1 MRIGGFQP
9 FTLSD
14 FPGCVAAIVF
24 SQGCNFRCS
33 YCHNEGLLCSTPDK
47 GALIPQ
53 EEVLGYLDQ
62 RSGRVKGVVVTGGEP
77 TLQPDLPLFLL
88 RLRSMGLK
96 VKLDT
101 NGSNPQ
107 MLSQIL
113 LEGLVDYVAMDVKAP
128 WDAYGRVTG
137 VACDVEA
144 IRQSMRLVQCSG
156 VEHEFRTTRVTPL
169 LSSGDMDRIS
179 DQIPEGSFHRLQ
191 TFRPEL
197 ALNPDLATMA
207 AAG

>member
-24 SQGCNFRCS
+24 TQGCNFRCP
-33 YCHNEGLLCSTPDK
+33 YCHNGELVCRTPEER
-47 GALIPQ
+47 ALIPQ
-53 EEVLGYLDQ
+53 EEVLGYLSRRGD
-62 RSGRVKGVVVTGGEP
+62 RVTGVVVTGGEP
-77 TLQPDLPLFLL
+77 TVQPDLPLFLL
-88 RLRSMGLK
+88 RLRGMGLR

-101 NGSNPQ
+101 NGSNPG

-113 LEGLVDYVAMDVKAP
+113 LEDLVDYVAMDVKAP
-128 WDAYGRVTG
+128 WDCYRRLSGVT
-137 VACDVEA
+137 CDTEA
-144 IRQSMRLVQCSG
+144 LRQSMNLILVSG

-169 LSSGDMDRIS
+169 LSEGDVERVRA
-179 DQIPEGSFHRLQ
+179 QVPAGSFHRLQ

-197 ALNPDLATMA
+197 ARDPGLATAVAM
-207 AAG
+207 

>member
-33 YCHNEGLLCSTPDK
+33 YCHNEGLLCRTPEP
-47 GALIPQ
+47 GTLIPQ
-53 EEVLGYLDQ
+53 EEVLGFLEG
-62 RSGRVKGVVVTGGEP
+62 RSGRVTGVVVTGGEP

-88 RLRSMGLK
+88 RLRAMGLK

-107 MLSQIL
+107 MLSLIL

-128 WDAYGRVTG
+128 WDAYGRITG
-137 VACDVEA
+137 VRCDVDA
-144 IRQSMRLVQCSG
+144 IRQSMDLVKHSG
-156 VEHEFRTTRVTPL
+156 VEHEFRTTRITPL
-169 LSSGDMDRIS
+169 LSSDDMDRVCA
-179 DQIPEGSFHRLQ
+179 QIPEGSYHRLQ

-197 ALNPDLATMA
+197 AMDRGLASMA
-207 AAG
+207 L

>member
-14 FPGCVAAIVF
+14 FPGCVAAIIF

-33 YCHNEGLLCSTPDK
+33 YCHNEGLLCRTPET

-53 EEVLGYLDQ
+53 EEILGYLDG
-62 RSGRVKGVVVTGGEP
+62 RSGRINGVVVTGGEP

-88 RLRSMGLK
+88 RLRAMGLK

-101 NGSNPQ
+101 NGSNPR
-107 MLSQIL
+107 MLSMIL

-128 WDAYGRVTG
+128 WDAYGRITG
-137 VACDVEA
+137 VNCDVEA
-144 IRQSMRLVQCSG
+144 LRQSMNLILHSG
-156 VEHEFRTTRVTPL
+156 VAHEFRTTRVTPL
-169 LSSGDMDRIS
+169 LSTGDMDRIRA
-179 DQIPEGSFHRLQ
+179 QIPEGSFHRLQ

-197 ALNPDLATMA
+197 ARDPGLA
-207 AAG
+207 AAASL

>member
-33 YCHNEGLLCSTPDK
+33 YCHNEGLLCRTPDK

-53 EEVLGYLDQ
+53 EEVLGFLDR
-62 RSGRVKGVVVTGGEP
+62 RSGRITGVVVTGGEP
-77 TLQPDLPLFLL
+77 TLQADLPLFLL
-88 RLRSMGLK
+88 RLRAMGLK

-101 NGSNPQ
+101 NGSNPR

-128 WDAYGRVTG
+128 WDAYSRITG
-137 VACDVEA
+137 VDCNTDAL
-144 IRQSMRLVQCSG
+144 RQSMNMILQSG
-156 VEHEFRTTRVTPL
+156 VAHEFRTTRVTPL
-169 LSSGDMDRIS
+169 LSDGDMDRVRA
-179 DQIPEGSFHRLQ
+179 QIPAGSYHRLQ

-197 ALNPDLATMA
+197 ARVPVLATA
-207 AAG
+207 I